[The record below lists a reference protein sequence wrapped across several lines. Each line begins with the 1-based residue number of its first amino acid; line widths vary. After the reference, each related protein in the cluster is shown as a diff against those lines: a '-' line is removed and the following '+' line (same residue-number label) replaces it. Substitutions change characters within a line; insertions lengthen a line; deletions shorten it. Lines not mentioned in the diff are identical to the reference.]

1 MSLENKVEDKES
13 KSFAKKAFRLGFN
26 VAAAAA
32 TTALSMAT
40 VGTVGPIVGAAF
52 AGGSMIGHLIKGKPL
67 YESTVDALRTYT
79 GVNAV
84 IWPIVALGNATF
96 PLISN
101 ETIIGKAA
109 RTLYASTLYNAAF
122 VGAFRGATHLVDN
135 YLNPVGIVKSIK
147 DNFYN
152 EWKRIGL
159 GFLPGYALDANGIT
173 NIMGLP
179 TFALNAF
186 PLGLYNAIK
195 PTPIAKKSSHSNYSP
210 GYSTPSMSP
219 HPA

>member
-1 MSLENKVEDKES
+1 M
-13 KSFAKKAFRLGFN
+13 
-26 VAAAAA
+26 
-32 TTALSMAT
+32 
-40 VGTVGPIVGAAF
+40 
-52 AGGSMIGHLIKGKPL
+52 
-67 YESTVDALRTYT
+67 
-79 GVNAV
+79 
-84 IWPIVALGNATF
+84 
-96 PLISN
+96 
-101 ETIIGKAA
+101 
-109 RTLYASTLYNAAF
+109 YASTLYNAAF

-195 PTPIAKKSSHSNYSP
+195 PTQLQRNHLIQTTLRAIQRHRCRRIQPKMKQKLSITMDEETVHDIDNSIRSGNSGTKAIC
-210 GYSTPSMSP
+210 
-219 HPA
+219 

>member
-135 YLNPVGIVKSIK
+135 YQISSIVKSIK

-152 EWKRIGL
+152 EWERIGL
-159 GFLPGYALDANGIT
+159 DSARICLDANRSQI
-173 NIMGLP
+173 
-179 TFALNAF
+179 
-186 PLGLYNAIK
+186 
-195 PTPIAKKSSHSNYSP
+195 
-210 GYSTPSMSP
+210 
-219 HPA
+219 